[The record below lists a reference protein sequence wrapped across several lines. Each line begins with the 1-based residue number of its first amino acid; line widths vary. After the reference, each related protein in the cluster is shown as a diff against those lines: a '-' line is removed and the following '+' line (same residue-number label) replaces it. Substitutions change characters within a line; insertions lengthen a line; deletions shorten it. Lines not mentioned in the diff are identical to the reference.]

1 MFKAILDADG
11 EGKGNPEFEEID
23 IVDDFPSIYGDQD
36 LFCDSGE
43 VAWTGSKQ
51 DDRGQQRVQIILC
64 PPFFKQ
70 GTFQGGPDR
79 EWPRIPTPKCS
90 NVGSRVSTKMDTLGS
105 FLLHEYTHVDE
116 LVQPPLC
123 EHVEDHEYG
132 YYDTRELALTEP
144 DLTKHNADS
153 YAAFATELTWSKLCH
168 RDFEAPLE
176 DHGAKL
182 PAPDDK
188 GADTKGADT
197 KETHKNAIDSKATSS
212 KRQESRYDIQLAPSL
227 HRRTPLPNDYGV
239 YTPTTLRTNKE
250 TGESENTYTTQ
261 QMDQFQQGH
270 MEVLTMCRTVIEA
283 STREVDRFN
292 RIFGEYFPPADR
304 QLVLGFSPLLR
315 YMILV
320 QITDSLQT
328 FSNQYSAPKAK
339 AIRNSQTSTW

>member
-1 MFKAILDADG
+1 VFKAILDADG

-64 PPFFKQ
+64 SPFFKQ

-79 EWPRIPTPKCS
+79 EWPGIPTPKCS

-123 EHVEDHEYG
+123 EHVEDREYG

-153 YAAFATELTWSKLCH
+153 YAAFATELTWSKLCD

-176 DHGAKL
+176 DDDAKL
-182 PAPDDK
+182 PAPDNK
-188 GADTKGADT
+188 GADNKETADTKGT
-197 KETHKNAIDSKATSS
+197 RKNAIDSKAASN
-212 KRQESRYDIQLAPSL
+212 KRQ
-227 HRRTPLPNDYGV
+227 
-239 YTPTTLRTNKE
+239 TLRHEIQFDTSLNKRAAFSHSYKHPIPNTNVD
-250 TGESENTYTTQ
+250 NTYTVE
-261 QMDQFQQGH
+261 QMDQFLEGH
-270 MEVLTMCRTVIEA
+270 IDALNICSVVIKEA
-283 STREVDRFN
+283 TRNAKRFDKIFRQYFNADDRNF
-292 RIFGEYFPPADR
+292 
-304 QLVLGFSPLLR
+304 VLGKILLCCEQHR
-315 YMILV
+315 SV
-320 QITDSLQT
+320 ET
-328 FSNQYSAPKAK
+328 
-339 AIRNSQTSTW
+339 R